1 MGVSQSAEKQKQ
13 DVGEAVQH
21 KVLEAVGEVA
31 VLQETKS
38 KHVENETGFAFLIVG
53 GGRGVWPT

>member
-1 MGVSQSAEKQKQ
+1 MGVSQGTKKQKQ
-13 DVGEAVQH
+13 DVNEAVQH

-31 VLQETKS
+31 VLKEARSKRVESETR
-38 KHVENETGFAFLIVG
+38 FAFQIVG